1 MKVAAR
7 DYAKKLQGLIDDL
20 APYFRTKRTLIGFA
34 VAFLLLSSAIVVA
47 ALPKDHGDFLPY
59 EQNIEV
65 ISYQNGLNILL
76 DGTLLDKLDT
86 TAQCVQFQ
94 SSMDGSAAAFLT
106 EDQALYLVEGHRVK
120 KIADDVQHFELSTTG
135 EGLAYAQEAGDQ
147 CFLTLYNVA
156 KRSSREITEQLTRMD
171 FSLSPDGSNV
181 AYYELR
187 QGKEVL
193 AVNRKEKRHTVTS
206 EATDLIGLSNDGKQI
221 YAICSKARDQSI
233 LCSFHFRGKKQ
244 QLGSISSI
252 SFKFNYDHR
261 QIMYYSGG
269 QTYISTNGQ
278 EGILVSSY
286 PLYLVTAPN
295 SQSTKDTNAI
305 TYPVRSLFDHVYTC
319 FDGECNSAWLIKK
332 NSDKSIKLVSRVSGC
347 TLDASNQYLYYLH
360 DMKQL
365 RYIRLRDG
373 KDAGEH
379 FRSLADNVDSYALT
393 ANRKQVYFTSG
404 GSLCA
409 VSGKSGG
416 TVKVLCQN
424 TDSLTP
430 VLNRGDWVYYLSEGQ
445 LYASKNG
452 RNGTVVAQHIRSLYS
467 SSNSVVYVL
476 GEEELYTSTTKKQP
490 NQVNPS

>member
-1 MKVAAR
+1 MKVSAR
-7 DYAKKLQGLIDDL
+7 DFGIKLQRSIADL
-20 APYFRTKRTLIGFA
+20 APYLRTRRIWISFA
-34 VAFLLLSSAIVVA
+34 LAFVLLCTAIVVV
-47 ALPKDHGDFLPY
+47 ALPNDRGDFLLY

-65 ISYQNGLNILL
+65 ISYENGLNILT
-76 DGTLLDKLDT
+76 DGTLLERLDT
-86 TAQCVQFQ
+86 ASQCQQFR
-94 SSMDGSAAAFLT
+94 SSMDGSVAAFLT
-106 EDQALYLVEGHRVK
+106 EDQVLYLVEGQRVK
-120 KIADDVQHFELSTTG
+120 KIAVDVQQFELSTTG

-147 CFLTLYNVA
+147 CFLTLYNVP
-156 KRSSREITEQLTRMD
+156 KRSSREITEHLTRMD

-206 EATDLIGLSNDGKQI
+206 EATDLIGISNDGKQI
-221 YAICSKARDQSI
+221 YAICSKARDHSI
-233 LCSFHFRGKKQ
+233 LCSFHYRGQKQ
-244 QLGSISSI
+244 ELGGISSI
-252 SFKFNYDHR
+252 SFKFNSDHR

-319 FDGECNSAWLIKK
+319 FDGESNSAWLIKK
-332 NSDKSIKLVSRVSGC
+332 NPDKSIKLVSKVSGC
-347 TLDASNQYLYYLH
+347 TLDASNKYLYYLH
-360 DMKQL
+360 EMKQL

-373 KDAGEH
+373 KDAAEH
-379 FRSLADNVDSYALT
+379 FQVLADNVDSYALT
-393 ANRKQVYFTSG
+393 ANRKLAYFTSNS
-404 GSLCA
+404 SLCT

-416 TVKVLCQN
+416 TVKILCEN

-452 RNGTVVAQHIRSLYS
+452 RSGTVVAENIRSLYS
-467 SSNSVVYVL
+467 SSNSVVYAL
-476 GEEELYTSTTKKQP
+476 GEEALYTSTTKKQL